1 MKISSLARL
10 CGYCGYLLGYLRLSG
25 YRLSVIFWRTYDQK
39 EIDFVE
45 ERAGRLWGF
54 ECKWK
59 AKGVKPPKDFIE
71 TYKNSKFTVITNDN
85 YFDIIG

>member
-1 MKISSLARL
+1 MTIIPVLNPDGLYKVAGTAERFTKADISKSQATQ
-10 CGYCGYLLGYLRLSG
+10 
-25 YRLSVIFWRTYDQK
+25 I
-39 EIDFVE
+39 
-45 ERAGRLWGF
+45 AGRFNANKVDINRNF